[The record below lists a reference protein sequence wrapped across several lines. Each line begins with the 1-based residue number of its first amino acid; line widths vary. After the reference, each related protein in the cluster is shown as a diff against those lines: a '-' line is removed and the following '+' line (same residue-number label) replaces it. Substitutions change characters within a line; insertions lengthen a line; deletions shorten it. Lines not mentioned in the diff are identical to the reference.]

1 MVEKLEAEFAAQEAE
16 DSLRGR
22 DGDGSRSHDPDPAEE
37 AAAEEALMVL
47 LEVI

>member
-16 DSLRGR
+16 DSLRGGR
-22 DGDGSRSHDPDPAEE
+22 DGDGSRSHDQEAEE
-37 AAAEEALMVL
+37 AASEEALMAL

>member
-16 DSLRGR
+16 DSLRGGR
-22 DGDGSRSHDPDPAEE
+22 DGSRSHDQEAEE
-37 AAAEEALMVL
+37 AAAEEALMAL

>member
-16 DSLRGR
+16 DSLRGGR
-22 DGDGSRSHDPDPAEE
+22 DGSRSRDQEAEE
-37 AAAEEALMVL
+37 AAAEEALMAL